1 MRYRIVA
8 IISLILFLPFL
19 IAGKETDPDLG
30 NAVRT
35 VRAFYQ
41 FHFKHDMGFTEKTI
55 RQKQRWF
62 EASFYQLLLEEA
74 KRGAAATDEAPDL
87 EGDPFTNSQE
97 YPDSFQVG
105 KAVRSGEQV
114 NVEIIFVWK
123 HEKRKGQVLLVKQK
137 NRLLISNIIYDD
149 FDLLKFLNRAD
160 KS

>member
-1 MRYRIVA
+1 M
-8 IISLILFLPFL
+8 
-19 IAGKETDPDLG
+19 GKETDPDLG

-41 FHFKHDMGFTEKTI
+41 FHFKHDMGFIEKTI

-62 EASFYQLLLEEA
+62 EPNFYRLLLEEA
-74 KRGAAATDEAPDL
+74 KRGTASTDEAPDL

-97 YPDSFQVG
+97 YPDTFQVG

-114 NVEIIFVWK
+114 NVEVIFIWK
-123 HEKRKGQVLLVKQK
+123 HEKRKGQVLLVKQ
-137 NRLLISNIIYDD
+137 NNIWLISNIIHDD
-149 FDLLKFLNRAD
+149 FDLLKFLNRTD